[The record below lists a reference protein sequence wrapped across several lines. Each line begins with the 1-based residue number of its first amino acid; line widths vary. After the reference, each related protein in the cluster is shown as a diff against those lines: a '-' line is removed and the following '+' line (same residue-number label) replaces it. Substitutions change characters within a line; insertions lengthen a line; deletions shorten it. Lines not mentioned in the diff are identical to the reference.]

1 MSRSPL
7 ILISADI
14 EQPEA
19 GSDEPPHSG
28 PCQYSL
34 AVAAAGG
41 VPWRLAAM
49 PDLGAVSAAVDR
61 CDGVL
66 LTGGDDVDP
75 QLYAKEVPPDLAAT
89 VRGVDPVRDRFEL
102 RLIQEAFRQRK
113 PLLAICRGQ
122 QILNVALGGT
132 LVIDIACQVPG
143 ALNHA
148 QHDRKDALVHEVEVV
163 PGSCLAEAVG
173 CRRLGVNSTHHQA
186 VATLAKP
193 LQAVAVSKDGIVEGL
208 ELAPAARHLVP
219 FLLAV
224 QFHPERLFARH
235 EAHRRLFESFVRA
248 CTSGHR
254 RVTV

>member
-1 MSRSPL
+1 MSCSPL
-7 ILISADI
+7 ILISADT
-14 EQPEA
+14 ERPELGLGA
-19 GSDEPPHSG
+19 SFSPS
-28 PCQYSL
+28 PCQYCL
-34 AVAAAGG
+34 AVRAAGG
-41 VPWRLAAM
+41 VPWRLAATANLALV
-49 PDLGAVSAAVDR
+49 PEAVGR

-75 QLYAKEVPPDLAAT
+75 QLYARALPPELAAT
-89 VRGVDPVRDRFEL
+89 VRGVDRERDRFEL
-102 RLIQEAFRQRK
+102 RLIEEVFRQRK

-132 LVIDIACQVPG
+132 LWVDIAQQVPG
-143 ALNHA
+143 ALDHA
-148 QHDRKDALVHEVEVV
+148 RHDAEDQIVHEVAVA
-163 PGSCLAEAVG
+163 PGSQLAESVG
-173 CRRLGVNSTHHQA
+173 GTGLGVNSTHHQA

-193 LQAVAVSKDGIVEGL
+193 LQVVAVSKDGIVEGL
-208 ELAPAARHLVP
+208 ELAPAARHLLP

-224 QFHPERLFARH
+224 QFHPERLFAQH